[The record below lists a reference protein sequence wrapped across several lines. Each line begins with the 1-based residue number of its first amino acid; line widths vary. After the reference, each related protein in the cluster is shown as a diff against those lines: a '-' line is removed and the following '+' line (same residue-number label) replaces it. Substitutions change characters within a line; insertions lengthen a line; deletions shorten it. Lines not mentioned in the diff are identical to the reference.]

1 MAYDKLVDSRL
12 LEGALSA
19 TATLIRAKSGAT
31 GRIPWDENTGFATA
45 VAAIPAGDGGG
56 TLAVKT
62 GTVTLSQ
69 SYAALNIAH
78 GCGKSPLAVFLHVQN
93 PTEAAPILN
102 TWVGGFWH
110 RDSFSGMLRST
121 TTGLLDGGA
130 QRCYIVANGPDQYGL
145 CVDAEK
151 ITCSPSMPWYPATYD
166 WIAIYEV

>member
-1 MAYDKLVDSRL
+1 MALDKIVDSAQL
-12 LEGALSA
+12 DGALTA
-19 TATLIRAKSGAT
+19 TADAIRDKT
-31 GRIPWDENTGFATA
+31 GGTEQIAWDAGKGFADA
-45 VAAIPAGDGGG
+45 IAAIAAGGGG
-56 TLAVKT
+56 TLAVNS
-62 GTVTLSQ
+62 GTITLAQ
-69 SYAALNIAH
+69 SYTPLNISH

-151 ITCSPSMPWYPATYD
+151 ITCSPSMTWYPATYD
-166 WIAIYEV
+166 WTAIYEV